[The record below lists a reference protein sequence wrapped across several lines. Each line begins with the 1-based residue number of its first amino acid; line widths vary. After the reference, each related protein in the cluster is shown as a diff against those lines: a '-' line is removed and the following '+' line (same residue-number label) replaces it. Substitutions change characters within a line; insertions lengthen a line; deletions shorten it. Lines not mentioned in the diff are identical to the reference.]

1 MAALDALA
9 IPAFSDLSRTCTPD
23 SSHDYPDSTTMENT
37 LAHLCHYSR
46 SVRLRRCGCAK
57 VASRPTSPYPADHG
71 HADLVS
77 LRQSCRTEPRQE
89 NLICLN
95 HLKQPQTPTLADLKL
110 AVVNFHSGEYT
121 RISVARDACYTSHNS
136 IQWKLDQMS
145 NLKAE
150 IASLMP
156 LDDQSEVV
164 SVNLA
169 KKIDIFRSMEAE
181 LAELEERHNA
191 DLKVFKAVTTKA
203 QILAQ
208 LARLNPPAS
217 SPMLKISSPRNSGEV
232 AQAASFSVLRSL
244 PIVGGNTI

>member
-1 MAALDALA
+1 M
-9 IPAFSDLSRTCTPD
+9 SK
-23 SSHDYPDSTTMENT
+23 SSKATT
-37 LAHLCHYSR
+37 A
-46 SVRLRRCGCAK
+46 
-57 VASRPTSPYPADHG
+57 
-71 HADLVS
+71 
-77 LRQSCRTEPRQE
+77 
-89 NLICLN
+89 
-95 HLKQPQTPTLADLKL
+95 TPTLADLKL

-191 DLKVFKAVTTKA
+191 DLKVFKAVTGEDWKRNPRSTGKA
-203 QILAQ
+203 QSSSILADAQ
-208 LARLNPPAS
+208 DILAS
-217 SPMLKISSPRNSGEV
+217 
-232 AQAASFSVLRSL
+232 
-244 PIVGGNTI
+244 